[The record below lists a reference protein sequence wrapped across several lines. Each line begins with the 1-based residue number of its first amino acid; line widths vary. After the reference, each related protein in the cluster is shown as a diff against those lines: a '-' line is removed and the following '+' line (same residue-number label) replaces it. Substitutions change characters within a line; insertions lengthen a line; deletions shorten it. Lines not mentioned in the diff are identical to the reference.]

1 MSCLCAFLTC
11 ALCVCCRCPDSGPGA
26 CGMTSVPDGQNQDY
40 RRLLALRTSG
50 ATPPPSERFLPIAP
64 APPPANVQS
73 QQQPPQPSAAS
84 AQQQAASTGLINSVG
99 DPYMRREAPP
109 PSSSYH
115 YRLPPHVAAAYQAQ
129 VRAYHK
135 LKYYV
140 FVAQLFS
147 ILNFKA
153 CVL

>member
-1 MSCLCAFLTC
+1 MRCAFLTC
-11 ALCVCCRCPDSGPGA
+11 AVCVCCRCPDSGPGA

-73 QQQPPQPSAAS
+73 QPPPQPSAAS
-84 AQQQAASTGLINSVG
+84 AQQQAASTGLVNSVG

-129 VRAYHK
+129 VSAKTLYTFFIIAGCQND
-135 LKYYV
+135 V
-140 FVAQLFS
+140 Q
-147 ILNFKA
+147 N
-153 CVL
+153 

>member
-1 MSCLCAFLTC
+1 
-11 ALCVCCRCPDSGPGA
+11 
-26 CGMTSVPDGQNQDY
+26 MTSVPDGQNQDY

-73 QQQPPQPSAAS
+73 QQPPQPSAAS

-129 VRAYHK
+129 VRACHT
-135 LKYYV
+135 LKYK
-140 FVAQLFS
+140 LFYYPTIPYINLQS
-147 ILNFKA
+147 V
-153 CVL
+153 CVLYKNPLI

>member
-1 MSCLCAFLTC
+1 MCTLCF
-11 ALCVCCRCPDSGPGA
+11 RCPDSGPGA

-64 APPPANVQS
+64 VPPPANVQS
-73 QQQPPQPSAAS
+73 QQPPQPSAAS
-84 AQQQAASTGLINSVG
+84 AQAASTGLVNSVG

-129 VRAYHK
+129 VSEHALLIFWYLTK
-135 LKYYV
+135 KY
-140 FVAQLFS
+140 FRKFRQ
-147 ILNFKA
+147 
-153 CVL
+153 